1 MPDLM
6 IPEDDELDFHEHMLE
21 NKSSVRNIRIIP
33 GQDPAEWK
41 EHWQDED
48 TSDMCYRL
56 VYCSGCGYF
65 VGDTGYRRI
74 DETVADLWLMVLGDM
89 RRDGYGSAVLKLM
102 GKLAKKNGIEQF
114 RVILQKDHPD
124 LSFFTNRWFTAASQD
139 DDCVVLTAKTS
150 DLSRCRCEE
159 TVCSLSGHKE

>member
-6 IPEDDELDFHEHMLE
+6 IPNDDEMDFHEHMLE

-48 TSDMCYRL
+48 ASGMCYRL
-56 VYCSGCGYF
+56 VYCDGCGYCG
-65 VGDTGYRRI
+65 GDTGYRRN
-74 DETVADLWLMVLGDM
+74 DETTADLWLMILGDM
-89 RRDGYGSAVLKLM
+89 RRDGYGAAVLKQM
-102 GKLAKKNGIEQF
+102 GQLAKENGIETF

-124 LSFFTNRWFTAASQD
+124 LSFFTNRWFTPEEQGD
-139 DDCVVLTAKTS
+139 DYVVLTAKTA
-150 DLSRCRCEE
+150 DLTRCRCEE
-159 TVCSLSGHKE
+159 NVCSLSGHKG

>member
-6 IPEDDELDFHEHMLE
+6 IPNDDEMDFHEHMLE

-48 TSDMCYRL
+48 ASGMCYRL
-56 VYCSGCGYF
+56 V
-65 VGDTGYRRI
+65 
-74 DETVADLWLMVLGDM
+74 
-89 RRDGYGSAVLKLM
+89 LKQM
-102 GKLAKKNGIEQF
+102 GQLAKENGIETF

-124 LSFFTNRWFTAASQD
+124 LSFFTNRWFTPEEQGD
-139 DDCVVLTAKTS
+139 DYVVLTAKTA
-150 DLSRCRCEE
+150 DLTRCRCEE
-159 TVCSLSGHKE
+159 NVCSLSGHKG